1 MDKKVIEKLEELVEK
16 ISECYTSIPKEILN
30 ELNELT
36 QNGWSEEEYIEYCA
50 EYWSSHTLEETVYAL
65 LHGGEYPTKIVK
77 DLYLWKNIKEIDLT
91 NEEIMFRLVD
101 LPEKVDTE
109 FVCNFEDLPTEE
121 FYNWLYSYCSEWSIN
136 QEISKEVLNAGSFTV
151 TFAYDCMDEYAKYKY
166 IILKV
171 YGNKMMD
178 LICCNL
184 LESEKQD
191 IISFANKYNLHLYED

>member
-1 MDKKVIEKLEELVEK
+1 MDIKIIERVEVLVEE
-16 ISECYTSIPKEILN
+16 ISECYTSIPEDTLV
-30 ELNELT
+30 ELNNLT
-36 QNGWSEEEYIEYCA
+36 KNEWLEEDYIEYCA

-77 DLYLWKNIKEIDLT
+77 DLYLWKSIKEIDLT

-101 LPEKVDTE
+101 LPEIVDVE

-136 QEISKEVLNAGSFTV
+136 QDISKEDLKAGSFTV
-151 TFAYDCMDEYAKYKY
+151 TFTYDCKDEYAKYKY
-166 IILKV
+166 IILRV
-171 YGNKMMD
+171 YGNKMIS

-184 LESEKQD
+184 SESEKQD